1 MVTFII
7 VNLNFAAIVV
17 LSLLSLFGQVREA
30 TNIHQTCERMLYP
43 WTNKSLNIQ
52 NAQCNCVMTISPEE
66 RESRLRKMRKDG
78 KDTLLEHYSAL
89 FVQFMDEADAL
100 FSRGDHA

>member
-1 MVTFII
+1 MRINRI
-7 VNLNFAAIVV
+7 VANFETLDIDSAEVWW
-17 LSLLSLFGQVREA
+17 FDD
-30 TNIHQTCERMLYP
+30 MF
-43 WTNKSLNIQ
+43 
-52 NAQCNCVMTISPEE
+52 EE

-100 FSRGDHA
+100 FSRGDHASAAEILMKATLHNKMLTEIEACSVGQ